1 MSKLACGCPG
11 ANVRTIEKKATEE
24 TTSTESRPSELRQ
37 WPTQLHL
44 VPPSAPYLQN
54 AHLLIAADC
63 APFAYADFHRDF
75 IKGRVL
81 VNACPKLDDT
91 SSYVEKLAAMM
102 AKKEGHTRK
111 FDIRIGIN
119 TGRVVAGNI
128 GSPRRMDYTVI
139 GDPVNIASAIDS
151 NREAIAEPNQI
162 LIGEETYETIK
173 DRFEIRK
180 IGPQKVKG
188 KSAEIM
194 VYEVT

>member
-11 ANVRTIEKKATEE
+11 ANVRTIEKKETTEA
-24 TTSTESRPSELRQ
+24 TSTESRPSELRQ

-91 SSYVEKLAAMM
+91 SPYIEKLAAMISQNDIQSVTVPIMEVPCCRGLAMM
-102 AKKEGHTRK
+102 AQEAVKQSGKEVPVE
-111 FDIRIGIN
+111 IVIIGI
-119 TGRVVAGNI
+119 
-128 GSPRRMDYTVI
+128 D
-139 GDPVNIASAIDS
+139 
-151 NREAIAEPNQI
+151 
-162 LIGEETYETIK
+162 GE
-173 DRFEIRK
+173 RK
-180 IGPQKVKG
+180 
-188 KSAEIM
+188 S
-194 VYEVT
+194 